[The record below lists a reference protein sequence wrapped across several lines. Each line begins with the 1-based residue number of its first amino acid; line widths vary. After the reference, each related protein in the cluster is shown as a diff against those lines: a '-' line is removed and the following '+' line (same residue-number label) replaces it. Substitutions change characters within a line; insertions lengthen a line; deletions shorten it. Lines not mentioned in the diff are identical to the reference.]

1 MTLQDWLE
9 QNFTHITLDG
19 YIKGQNGTVITC
31 PSHNIEL
38 TFGLISTNDKEEFAK
53 LAFTFVPVGTII
65 EPLKDD
71 WYETKILQ
79 VRNLLTR
86 KYINDPRA
94 KHLLEVL
101 ERRDKK
107 HWNKDETKTAEIKKG
122 DETITF
128 KFEGL

>member
-1 MTLQDWLE
+1 MNIQDWLK

-19 YIKGQNGTVITC
+19 YIKGANGSVITC
-31 PSHNIEL
+31 PSHNIDL
-38 TFGLISTNDKEEFAK
+38 TFGLISTNNKEEFAK
-53 LAFTFVPVGTII
+53 LAFTYVPLGTII
-65 EPLKDD
+65 EPLEDE

-101 ERRDKK
+101 ERRDKA
-107 HWNKDETKTAEIKKG
+107 HWQKDTTKSAEIKKG
-122 DETITF
+122 DEVITF
-128 KFEGL
+128 RFE

>member
-1 MTLQDWLE
+1 MTLQEWLE

-19 YIKGQNGTVITC
+19 YLSKNGTVLTV
-31 PSHNIEL
+31 PSHNIDL

-107 HWNKDETKTAEIKKG
+107 HWKKDDTKTAEIKKG

>member
-1 MTLQDWLE
+1 MNIQDWLK

-19 YIKGQNGTVITC
+19 YIKGTNGSVITC
-31 PSHNIEL
+31 PSHNIDL
-38 TFGLISTNDKEEFAK
+38 TFGLISTNNKEEFAK
-53 LAFTFVPVGTII
+53 LAFTYVPLGTII
-65 EPLKDD
+65 EPLEDE

-101 ERRDKK
+101 ERRDKA
-107 HWNKDETKTAEIKKG
+107 HWQKDTTKSAEIKKG
-122 DETITF
+122 DEVITF
-128 KFEGL
+128 RFE